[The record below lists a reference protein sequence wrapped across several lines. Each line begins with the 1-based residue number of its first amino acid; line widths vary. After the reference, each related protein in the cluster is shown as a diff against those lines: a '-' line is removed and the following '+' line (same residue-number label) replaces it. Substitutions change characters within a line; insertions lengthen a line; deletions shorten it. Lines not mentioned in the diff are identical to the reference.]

1 MFRLEFVVC
10 SQEPLKTLTLK
21 PLTLKHVQFFN
32 LCLEYVIV

>member
-10 SQEPLKTLTLK
+10 SQE